1 MKRLI
6 QLVTVLLLVLI
17 VFYGVILVASESGEV
32 LVLSSVDAD
41 GKTIETRLWTVEY
54 DGNHWLRAGSPGNA
68 WYVRLLAR
76 PEVAF
81 RLGNQSRTATAVPEP
96 AANDAINTLMNEK
109 YGWADELID
118 FVFGRGDATAIRLV
132 VASGSRR

>member
-6 QLVTVLLLVLI
+6 RLVTVLLLGLI

-41 GKTIETRLWTVEY
+41 GKTVETRLWTVEY
-54 DGNHWLRAGSPGNA
+54 DGSHWLRAGSPDNA

-76 PEVAF
+76 PEVTF
-81 RLGNQSRTATAVPEP
+81 RLGNQSRAATAVPEP
-96 AANDAINTLMNEK
+96 EASDAINELMNEK
-109 YGWADELID
+109 YGWADEVID
-118 FVFGRGDATAIRLV
+118 FVFGREDAIAIRLV
-132 VASGSRR
+132 ATAGPGR